1 MQTTCA
7 QLLILHFNKI
17 PLYLTMRIAA
27 YMNNEVFLLRHVCA
41 WCNTI
46 ERDYE
51 VPNAS
56 TIQIARNV
64 IKHLKPLSYEQKSP

>member
-1 MQTTCA
+1 MQTACA

-46 ERDYE
+46 ERDF
-51 VPNAS
+51 
-56 TIQIARNV
+56 
-64 IKHLKPLSYEQKSP
+64 